1 MAGRAIEARPTPAP
15 GQGVVSNL
23 PFRSSLSSLT
33 GQYIMAITGLVLI
46 LFILAHM
53 VGNLLIFGGQDAL
66 NSYAHSLEEHPG
78 LLWLARA
85 LLLIVFNVHIAVG
98 THLTVQSRAARPIRY
113 VCWKPLQS
121 SWAARHMLL
130 TGLLVLA
137 FVVYHLSH
145 FTFGVTDPRNFK
157 YALPTDPRGHPDVAG
172 MVVGGFSQTP
182 VAVCYVAAQVVLGLY
197 LAHGARSWFQHL
209 GLNRENHLK
218 PWSWSPLSG
227 SGRRGNA
234 RLVHGFGVA
243 VTATV
248 VLGNCSVPLAIQLG
262 WRPTGL
268 IGQLPTTHRPRE
280 RSTLP

>member
-157 YALPTDPRGHPDVAG
+157 YALRAGTPTWPAWWSAAFPKPRWPCA
-172 MVVGGFSQTP
+172 T
-182 VAVCYVAAQVVLGLY
+182 
-197 LAHGARSWFQHL
+197 
-209 GLNRENHLK
+209 
-218 PWSWSPLSG
+218 SPPKS
-227 SGRRGNA
+227 SSA
-234 RLVHGFGVA
+234 S
-243 VTATV
+243 T
-248 VLGNCSVPLAIQLG
+248 
-262 WRPTGL
+262 WPTGP
-268 IGQLPTTHRPRE
+268 GAGS
-280 RSTLP
+280 STWG